1 MDNGGEWEVAK
12 FWVNAEGKDYRAC
25 WWMGSERKGVKDTSS
40 FIYLT
45 NWQDG
50 IDKVKMEKLIGE
62 AGMGK
67 TECSVL
73 DVLSLGC
80 FLVGLVGMSTLL
92 VDVVD
97 WSWDG
102 VLVQIKGI
110 N

>member
-1 MDNGGEWEVAK
+1 
-12 FWVNAEGKDYRAC
+12 
-25 WWMGSERKGVKDTSS
+25 MGSERKGVKYTPS

-45 NWQDG
+45 NWQNG
-50 IDKVKMEKLIGE
+50 IDKAKMEKLVGE

-80 FLVGLVGMSTLL
+80 FLVGLVGMSALL

-102 VLVQIKGI
+102 ILVQIKGT